1 MDSVK
6 PQNMWLQNECRTD
19 AELREE
25 EEGHSPVSEN
35 GQSVVT
41 GMQKAAFGAEDV
53 KDLGDQDISLYEG
66 GW

>member
-25 EEGHSPVSEN
+25 EEGHSPGSEN

-53 KDLGDQDISLYEG
+53 KDLGD
-66 GW
+66 